1 MKNKKTIFEVLF
13 EKEICFA
20 VIVSLNTFN
29 GKGIDENSRDYFLI
43 VHEHDLKELK
53 NMNFKKTD
61 DYVNVYER
69 DLSVS
74 EIAEFKTYMDKF
86 VKVQHN
92 QFGRVYE
99 LKNNSFKKLHES
111 IVCALIKKLR
121 TFFIIS
127 NAAFELYNSIQ
138 LSFSGHIAPSKM
150 HQLHKMALVEIEKE
164 NPDLSL
170 IDKLLSKMEST
181 ADKLLSETES
191 TAEKMKPESNFP
203 KGGVKIAA
211 NGSAMS
217 SSRLNSNNFQNTY
230 KNGKRHKSNKL

>member
-29 GKGIDENSRDYFLI
+29 GEGIDENSRDYSLI
-43 VHEHDLKELK
+43 VQKQDLKELK

-92 QFGRVYE
+92 KFGRVYE
-99 LKNNSFKKLHES
+99 LKNNSFQKLYES
-111 IVCALIKKLR
+111 IEQSLTIPVVSGNYYWVKLM
-121 TFFIIS
+121 TDDKHEPAMAINLLGVMNFKFF
-127 NAAFELYNSIQ
+127 NGVAV
-138 LSFSGHIAPSKM
+138 PC
-150 HQLHKMALVEIEKE
+150 
-164 NPDLSL
+164 
-170 IDKLLSKMEST
+170 DKVN
-181 ADKLLSETES
+181 DYSEC
-191 TAEKMKPESNFP
+191 N
-203 KGGVKIAA
+203 
-211 NGSAMS
+211 
-217 SSRLNSNNFQNTY
+217 Y
-230 KNGKRHKSNKL
+230 C